1 MATDPRDALNRLVAA
16 FEHHF
21 DVAQAG
27 GLSDSRSLEDAE
39 ERLRDAFFTYDDE
52 LFTQYGIELPFDL
65 VDDEDL
71 DEDELEDEAAEG
83 DEEDLE
89 EDEEDTSDDE
99 DDPEITD
106 IDAD

>member
-27 GLSDSRSLEDAE
+27 DHTDARILEDAE

-52 LFTQYGIELPFDL
+52 LFTRYGTELPFDI
-65 VDDEDL
+65 VEDEDL
-71 DEDELEDEAAEG
+71 DDEDFDDEDDDPDLED
-83 DEEDLE
+83 
-89 EDEEDTSDDE
+89 DDE
-99 DDPEITD
+99 DDEDDDPEITD
-106 IDAD
+106 VEAD